1 MAGYIAENML
11 RGLVDNINWNQLDEY
26 PDAVLLDVRG
36 QDEEDEVGFIPG
48 SVLLPLPEL
57 RSRLDELDRE
67 KTYIIY
73 CAAGL
78 RGYIAARM
86 MIQNGFG
93 KVKNLAGGFNTWL
106 PANWKKEE
114 SGRG

>member
-1 MAGYIAENML
+1 
-11 RGLVDNINWNQLDEY
+11 
-26 PDAVLLDVRG
+26 
-36 QDEEDEVGFIPG
+36 
-48 SVLLPLPEL
+48 L